1 MCSGSVLVSPR
12 ICPDTTDTAPNSPIA
27 RALHSSTPYNRPH
40 LMLGRVTRRNI
51 VHAPAPSERAASS
64 SSAPCCCISGISSRT
79 TNGKVMN
86 SVASTIAGRANRIL
100 TSCAASQP
108 ANQPCEP
115 NSSTRHR
122 PATTGDTANGRS
134 ISASSTRLPRNSKR
148 VTAHA
153 VSTPK
158 NALSGMTI
166 AAVSRVSLSAARASG
181 STSAANQTPRPFS
194 NAAPSTI
201 ASGSTTSSA
210 ISTTAIAISVQR
222 THAGD
227 CSGSSCAGRGGDASR
242 LLIFVAMRE
251 QRGNRIDR
259 QQADER
265 RRQQQGRDRDRA
277 VVVVFLQADG
287 DQQRRDLGLER
298 QVAGDEDHRTVF
310 AQATRERERE
320 PGQQRRQQ
328 FRQDHPAQRG
338 EAAGAERGGGFLLF
352 AAQGFEHRLQ
362 RAHRERQAD
371 ENQRYDDPGRRVG
384 DLEAE
389 WFQPAPDPAVLRIDR
404 GQRDP
409 GDRGRQRERQ
419 VD

>member
-12 ICPDTTDTAPNSPIA
+12 ICPETTDTAPNSPIA

-108 ANQPCEP
+108 ANQPCDP

-134 ISASSTRLPRNSKR
+134 INASSTRLPRNSKR

-158 NALSGMTI
+158 NALSGITI

-181 STSAANQTPRPFS
+181 SINAANQTSRPFS

-222 THAGD
+222 SHAGD
-227 CSGSSCAGRGGDASR
+227 CSGSRLRILAS
-242 LLIFVAMRE
+242 MRE
-251 QRGNRIDR
+251 QRRDR
-259 QQADER
+259 VDREQAHER
-265 RRQQQGRDRDRA
+265 RRQQQRGDRNGA
-277 VVVVFLQADG
+277 VVVVFLQPDR

-298 QVAGDEDHRTVF
+298 QVAGDEDHRAVF
-310 AQATRERERE
+310 AQAARERERE
-320 PGQQRRQQ
+320 PGEQRRQQ

-338 EAAGAERGGGFLLF
+338 EAAGAERGGGFLL
-352 AAQGFEHRLQ
+352 
-362 RAHRERQAD
+362 
-371 ENQRYDDPGRRVG
+371 
-384 DLEAE
+384 
-389 WFQPAPDPAVLRIDR
+389 
-404 GQRDP
+404 
-409 GDRGRQRERQ
+409 
-419 VD
+419 